1 MVVKRTT
8 RSVGITLQKDKKQV
22 IHLRAGNSGQERRLC
37 LPLHPPLTESTSLT
51 TITGTTPA
59 TIVVATV
66 SAVVTRAV
74 EATAEEDIHQTAEA
88 METAAVAMA
97 SAEATERMPMAVREE
112 LHPTDRTV
120 RPTAT
125 DRPTDSAEATATTAM
140 TEAREGHPMA
150 VLPLVRVARH
160 TGTGRLTDSAEAM
173 ATTPKVERR
182 EDHPMDR
189 AVLHSARVVHPTD
202 REEVTAAAR
211 KAAREGR
218 HIQGN
223 RPAATDS
230 E

>member
-1 MVVKRTT
+1 
-8 RSVGITLQKDKKQV
+8 
-22 IHLRAGNSGQERRLC
+22 
-37 LPLHPPLTESTSLT
+37 
-51 TITGTTPA
+51 
-59 TIVVATV
+59 
-66 SAVVTRAV
+66 
-74 EATAEEDIHQTAEA
+74 

-112 LHPTDRTV
+112 LHPTDRAV

-125 DRPTDSAEATATTAM
+125 DRPTDSAEATATTAT

-182 EDHPMDR
+182 EDHPTDR

-230 E
+230 ALSREVSQPAEAPATRVRRSSDARTSRISPRLTRPESTRCFQGSHRLTRLFPTTTTFLHLSRKRYV